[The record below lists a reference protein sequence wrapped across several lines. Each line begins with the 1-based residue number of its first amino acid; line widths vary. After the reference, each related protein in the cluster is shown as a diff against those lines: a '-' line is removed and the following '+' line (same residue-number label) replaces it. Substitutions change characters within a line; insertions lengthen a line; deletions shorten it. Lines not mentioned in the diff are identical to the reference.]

1 MPQDKVRVVLCS
13 LSISCLLSNPL
24 VAQKGQPTPQTL
36 GAPATDLPQEPA
48 PLLTQPL
55 FLRSTGVDYGKSRE
69 LLPNP
74 FGPFSPR
81 QYARARNDGGLNLT
95 NLQRDGK
102 IYLSLSDAITL
113 ALENNYDIA
122 IARINLD
129 IADTDILRSRTGAS
143 LRGVSTGLVTN
154 TLGGTTTTIT
164 GGGGPGG
171 TSSASGGGGTG
182 ANGLVL
188 STSGSGP
195 TPEPM
200 DPILTGTVQYEA
212 ALAPQ
217 SNLLFSGGA
226 STVATNT
233 GTFNF
238 GYQQGFSTGT
248 LLTATYNNSRITTN
262 NAFTTFS
269 PNINATMRLTAT
281 QHLLQG
287 FGPGINRRLIRQAE
301 NNRQITDSS
310 FRQQVLYTVNQVENL
325 YWALVSAYEDTQ
337 DKAEALAQSA
347 QVAAE
352 TRRQVDIGTMAG
364 IEIVNA
370 DSAAASDKQALV
382 ASQSNLQYQQL
393 VMKQALVR
401 NLRDRTLAKIPIVPT
416 DRVQLD
422 PVPEEDMPTDDLI
435 AQVIKNNP
443 QIEQAVLNMKN
454 NQITIKAQKNAL
466 LPVVDLFAFYGA
478 SALAGAQSPTAQ
490 NFGTGAPYPPGTFPS
505 VSYGTAFSNLFNNS
519 APDKGVGVNVTINLR
534 NRTAQADQSRS
545 EMEYQQSEMRLDQLY
560 TQMETQATNAQY
572 ALTNDRAQV
581 AAAQAAK
588 EYAQQSLRSEQ
599 RKYELGT
606 STPANVMQQ
615 RRNLAI
621 AANSLLSATAAYA
634 KDRAALLQL
643 SGKTLDQYGFDIQA
657 SASGAVSKP
666 VVVPGVK
673 PAPPSAPAPPQ

>member
-1 MPQDKVRVVLCS
+1 MPQSKVRGALCT
-13 LSISCLLSNPL
+13 LSFSCLFIPCL
-24 VAQKGQPTPQTL
+24 AGQKGQPSPQTL
-36 GAPATDLPQEPA
+36 GAPATDLPQAPA
-48 PLLTQPL
+48 PVLTEPL
-55 FLRSTGVDYGKSRE
+55 FLRSTNIDYGKSKE

-74 FGPFSPR
+74 FGPYKAR
-81 QYARARNDGGLNLT
+81 QYVRAHNDASLSMANM
-95 NLQRDGK
+95 QRDGK

-129 IADTDILRSRTGAS
+129 IADTDILRARAGSS

-154 TLGGTTTTIT
+154 TLGGTTSTIT

-171 TSSASGGGGTG
+171 TTSASGGGGTG

-188 STSGSGP
+188 STSGGGP
-195 TPEPM
+195 TPEAM

-226 STVATNT
+226 PTLSTNT

-238 GYQQGFSTGT
+238 GYQQGFSSGT
-248 LLTATYNNSRITTN
+248 LLNVAYNNSRVTTN
-262 NAFTTFS
+262 NLFTSYS
-269 PNINATMRLTAT
+269 PNISASFKVTAT

-287 FGPGINRRLIRQAE
+287 FGPGINRRLIIQAQNTRE
-301 NNRQITDSS
+301 ITDSS

-337 DKAEALAQSA
+337 DKAEALAQST
-347 QVAAE
+347 QLAAE

-364 IEIVNA
+364 LDIVNA

-382 ASQSNLQYQQL
+382 AAQSNLRYQQL

-401 NLRDRTLAKIPIVPT
+401 NLRDRQFAKVPIVPT
-416 DRVQLD
+416 DRVSLETLH
-422 PVPEEDMPTDDLI
+422 EEEMPTEDLVSQI
-435 AQVIKNNP
+435 IQNNP

-454 NQITIKAQKNAL
+454 NQITIKAEKNAL
-466 LPVVDLFAFYGA
+466 LPVVDLVAFYGG
-478 SALAGAQSPTAQ
+478 SSIGGAQNPAAV
-490 NFGTGAPYPPGTFPS
+490 NFGTGTPYPPGTFPS
-505 VSYGTAFSNLFNNS
+505 ISYGTAFGNLFNNS

-545 EMEYQQSEMRLDQLY
+545 QMEYQQSEMRLEQLY

-581 AAAQAAK
+581 AAAEAAK
-588 EYAQQSLRSEQ
+588 AYAQQSLHSEQ
-599 RKYELGT
+599 RKYALGT
-606 STPANVMQQ
+606 STPENVLQQ

-621 AANSLLSATAAYA
+621 AQNSLISATAAYA

-643 SGKTLDQYGFDIQA
+643 SGKTLERYGFDIQS
-657 SASGAVSKP
+657 SATGVISHPIAI
-666 VVVPGVK
+666 PGVM
-673 PAPPSAPAPPQ
+673 PAPPAPEAKP

>member
-1 MPQDKVRVVLCS
+1 MPLGKACFALCS
-13 LSISCLLSNPL
+13 VSLSCLFPHAL

-36 GAPATDLPQEPA
+36 GAPATDLPEEPP

-55 FLRSTGVDYGKSRE
+55 YLRSTRVDYGKSRE

-74 FGPFSPR
+74 FGPFKPR
-81 QYARARNDGGLNLT
+81 QYARARNDGGVSLT
-95 NLQRDGK
+95 NMQREGK

-129 IADTDILRSRTGAS
+129 IADTDILRARTGSS

-154 TLGGTTTTIT
+154 TLGGTTSTIT

-226 STVATNT
+226 STVSTKT

-248 LLTATYNNSRITTN
+248 LLSATYNNSRIATN
-262 NAFTTFS
+262 NAFTTYS
-269 PNINATMRLTAT
+269 PNITATMRITAT

-287 FGPGINRRLIRQAE
+287 FGPGINGRLILQAK

-337 DKAEALAQSA
+337 DKAESLAQST
-347 QVAAE
+347 QLAAE

-370 DSAAASDKQALV
+370 DSAAASDKQAFV

-401 NLRDRTLAKIPIVPT
+401 NLRDRSLAKIPIVPT
-416 DRVQLD
+416 DRVSLEPIQ
-422 PVPEEDMPTDDLI
+422 EEEMPTDDLVG
-435 AQVIKNNP
+435 QVIKNNP

-454 NQITIKAQKNAL
+454 NQITIKAEKNGL
-466 LPVVDLFAFYGA
+466 LPVVDLVAFYGA
-478 SALAGAQSPTAQ
+478 SALAGAQSPTAL
-490 NFGTGAPYPPGTFPS
+490 NFGTGVAYPPGTFAP
-505 VSYGTAFSNLFNNS
+505 VSYGTAFGNLFNNS

-545 EMEYQQSEMRLDQLY
+545 QMEYQQSEMRLDQLY

-588 EYAQQSLRSEQ
+588 EYAQQSLHSEQ

-606 STPANVMQQ
+606 STPAIVLQQ

-634 KDRAALLQL
+634 RDRAALLQL
-643 SGKTLDQYGFDIQA
+643 AGKTLDLYGFDVQA
-657 SASGAVSKP
+657 SASGVIAHP
-666 VVVPGVK
+666 VTVPGVTA
-673 PAPPSAPAPPQ
+673 APPSAPVSPQ